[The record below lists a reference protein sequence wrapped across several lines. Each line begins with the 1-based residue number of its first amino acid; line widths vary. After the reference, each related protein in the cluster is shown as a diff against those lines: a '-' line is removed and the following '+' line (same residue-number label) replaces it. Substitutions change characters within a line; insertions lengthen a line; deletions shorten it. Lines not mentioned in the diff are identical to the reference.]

1 MLRWVPFIS
10 YSHLRFRSGKHSVQW
25 MTLISFFSVTIITA
39 ATILIQSVMN
49 GLTSLV
55 IQLYQSMEPD
65 IRIVNNEKKYF
76 YRKEFPDAV
85 LQKPFVSASAPV
97 YEKKAL
103 IKTDRQS
110 YYITV
115 CCIGREYLKV
125 VPLDTLIK
133 EGTADFSGKFLF
145 IGKGLGD
152 VLGASAAS
160 SFNNISLLAPEKNI
174 SDELIQ
180 NESSLYRQVY
190 PPLLGYFSLNDELDF
205 SKIFISEHYV
215 QELFSDS
222 GMCSS
227 IDLKV
232 SGNPDRVALKLKT
245 ELGEKWKVIPRS
257 QTNLLLIKTL
267 RSEKEIT
274 FYVLIFI
281 LAIALITVIGSITM
295 LIIEKKKDIFI
306 LYTMGARIPDIKK
319 IFILDG
325 VGITF
330 LGGLTGMALGLLTAW
345 FQETYHFVPFGE
357 HFIISYYPVQIQT
370 SDVIKTL
377 SGIVFMSILAGIYPS
392 HYFISEDLLKFS
404 SNKV

>member
-1 MLRWVPFIS
+1 
-10 YSHLRFRSGKHSVQW
+10 
-25 MTLISFFSVTIITA
+25 MTMISFFSVTIITA

-55 IQLYQSMEPD
+55 VQLYQSMEPD
-65 IRIVNNEKKYF
+65 IRIVKNEKKYF
-76 YRKEFPDAV
+76 FRNEFPDSV
-85 LQKPFVSASAPV
+85 LQTSFVVAFAPV

-110 YYITV
+110 YYIAV
-115 CCIGREYLKV
+115 SCIGKEYLKV

-133 EGTADFSGKFLF
+133 EGTADFNGKFMF
-145 IGKGLGD
+145 IGKGLAD
-152 VLGASAAS
+152 ALGASTVS

-174 SDELIQ
+174 TDEILQ

-190 PPLLGYFSLNDELDF
+190 PPLRGYFSLNDELDF
-205 SKIFISEHYV
+205 SKIFISENYV

-222 GMCSS
+222 GKCSS

-232 SGNPDRVALKLKT
+232 SGDPDRIARKLKST
-245 ELGEKWKVIPRS
+245 LGENWRVTPRS
-257 QTNLLLIKTL
+257 QTHLLLVKTL
-267 RSEKEIT
+267 KSEKEIT

-306 LYTMGARIPDIKK
+306 LHSLGARISDIKK

-330 LGGLTGMALGLLTAW
+330 LGGLTGMALGLLIVW
-345 FQETYHFVPFGE
+345 IQETYHLVPFGE
-357 HFIISYYPVQIQT
+357 HFVISYYPVKIES

-377 SGIVFMSILAGIYPS
+377 LGIIFMSTLAGIYPS
-392 HYFISEDLLKFS
+392 HYFISEDSLKFS
-404 SNKV
+404 SNKI